1 MELLLNPG
9 EFHALSPAD
18 RPTLA
23 WMREALDPYKGLL
36 SGAALREPFNHM
48 MAQTPPAVGV
58 TYEAATVGGVPGW
71 WCHPAANQAPAS
83 AVLYLHGGAYVAGSA
98 ESYRPFAGQLAA
110 CAGVDLFVADYR
122 LAPEHPFP
130 AAVLDAQAT
139 YQGLVA
145 LGRRRVAIG
154 GDSAG
159 GGLALVTLA
168 LTTHAA
174 ATDPALLAPCA
185 GVALSPWVD
194 LAQGSASMHTRAE
207 ADFLATEAW
216 LSRNAADYLQGHP
229 AQDPQASPVYGQ
241 LAGLPPLQLHVG
253 NDEVLRDDA
262 VRYADRARA
271 AGVQVDLHV
280 WEGMPH
286 VFPANVSTLEAAD
299 HALGMI
305 STFLQ
310 QQLVGVA

>member
-1 MELLLNPG
+1 MESPLNPK
-9 EFHALSPAD
+9 EFHSLTPAD
-18 RPTLA
+18 RPVIA
-23 WMREALDPYKGLL
+23 RMREALNPYKGLL

-48 MAQTPPAVGV
+48 MAQTPSAAGV

-71 WCHPAANQAPAS
+71 WCHPDDNTDPAS

-98 ESYRPFAGQLAA
+98 ESYRHFAGQLAA
-110 CAGVDLFVADYR
+110 RVGADFFVADYR

-130 AAVLDAQAT
+130 AAGEDAQAA

-145 LGRRRVAIG
+145 LGRQRVAIG

-168 LTTHAA
+168 LTTQAA
-174 ATDPALLAPCA
+174 ATESTLLAPRA
-185 GVALSPWVD
+185 GVALSPWTD
-194 LAQGSASMHTRAE
+194 LAQTSASMQTRAE

-216 LSRNAADYLQGHP
+216 LTRNAADYLHGHA
-229 AQDPQASPVYGQ
+229 AQEPQASPVYGQ

-262 VRYADRARA
+262 VCYADRARA
-271 AGVQVDLHV
+271 AGVAADLHV

-286 VFPANVSTLEAAD
+286 VFPANVGTLEAAD
-299 HALGMI
+299 HALDLV
-305 STFLQ
+305 SAFLIEH
-310 QQLVGVA
+310 LIRVA